1 MTLFIRYVLF
11 CIVATL
17 VNLVTQRVF
26 LESIF
31 VDYYFIALLFGT
43 LTGLITK
50 YILDKNYIFKDFDHS
65 IKNNSKKFTLYTL
78 NGVFTTAIFWG
89 TESIFYFVYATTFAR
104 VLRISGPH
112 LRSSPRLEAR
122 AAGAE
127 AASVVQSRTRVV
139 KVEFEFVARVAFQ
152 QTRK

>member
-31 VDYYFIALLFGT
+31 VDYYLIALLFGT

-89 TESIFYFVYATTFAR
+89 TESVFYFVYATTFAR
-104 VLRISGPH
+104 EL
-112 LRSSPRLEAR
+112 
-122 AAGAE
+122 GAIIGL
-127 AASVVQSRTRVV
+127 SIGYFFKYKLDKKYV
-139 KVEFEFVARVAFQ
+139 FQ
-152 QTRK
+152 H